1 MTNQVEQWAR
11 ALEQL
16 RFDITRREPLQA
28 IKEYDAHHAAHI
40 TVDVSGQIRFTLT
53 RMIGDTRGEKR
64 QSRAGRAYQVF
75 VEQNAITIAHYRLRE
90 GDDLAMI
97 MNEIE
102 KEICI

>member
-1 MTNQVEQWAR
+1 MNNLDLWIQQ
-11 ALEQL
+11 LESS

-28 IKEYDAHHAAHI
+28 IKEYDAQNAAHI

-53 RMIGDTRGEKR
+53 RMVGDTRGEKR

-90 GDDLAMI
+90 GDDLAAVV
-97 MNEIE
+97 NEIE
-102 KEICI
+102 KEIVK